1 MLGVSGS
8 IAAYKALTLAGHLT
22 ERQAEVD
29 VVLTRAASELVRPLA
44 FQAMTHR
51 PVATDLFDPA
61 SNLGMD
67 HLALALAADI
77 MVVAPTTADVIA
89 KLALGLADDALT
101 TTALATRAPLVIA
114 PAMEPNMW
122 RHPAT
127 QANIATLAGRGAAI
141 VGPVAGRLASGAMGE
156 GRLMEPDAIADY
168 VAWVLGRGG
177 PLAGRHVVVT
187 AGPTRE
193 PLDPVRYLSN
203 HSSGRMGY
211 AVAIAARDL
220 GADVTLISGPVALA
234 APLGMRIEPV
244 ETAAE
249 MLSAVLK
256 RLQADPSFDALVMT
270 AAVADYRPLVVSDR
284 KLKKAHAFGGTT
296 GSMPDLSFT
305 LELAQNQDI
314 LAEVNRIV
322 LPWPAEDGPFG
333 SASLPR
339 PKTWSA
345 MPP

>member
-1 MLGVSGS
+1 M
-8 IAAYKALTLAGHLT
+8 
-22 ERQAEVD
+22 
-29 VVLTRAASELVRPLA
+29 
-44 FQAMTHR
+44 
-51 PVATDLFDPA
+51 
-61 SNLGMD
+61 
-67 HLALALAADI
+67 
-77 MVVAPTTADVIA
+77 
-89 KLALGLADDALT
+89 
-101 TTALATRAPLVIA
+101 
-114 PAMEPNMW
+114 
-122 RHPAT
+122 
-127 QANIATLAGRGAAI
+127 
-141 VGPVAGRLASGAMGE
+141 
-156 GRLMEPDAIADY
+156 
-168 VAWVLGRGG
+168 AWVLGRGG
-177 PLAGRHVVVT
+177 PLAGRHVVV
-187 AGPTRE
+187 AAVRRE

-256 RLQADPSFDALVMT
+256 CLQADPSFDALVMT
-270 AAVADYRPLVVSDR
+270 AAVADYRQLVVSDR

-322 LPWPAEDGPFG
+322 LPWPAERSPIRVGFAAETEDLVSNARLKLEAKGLDLVVANPVPQAFGAVEADITLIDHHGVSPLGPMAKEAAADRIWAEVLDARSIDRDQ
-333 SASLPR
+333 SAPLAVRHRSGVIQRR
-339 PKTWSA
+339 P
-345 MPP
+345 